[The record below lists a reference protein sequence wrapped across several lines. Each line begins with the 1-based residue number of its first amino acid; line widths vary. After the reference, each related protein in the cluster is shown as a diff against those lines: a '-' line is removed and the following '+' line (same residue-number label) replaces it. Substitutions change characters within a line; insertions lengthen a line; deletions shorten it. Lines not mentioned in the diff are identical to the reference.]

1 MLLSI
6 EDKQINFN
14 NQSKKVICLITNEFK
29 ELVDDKWIWIYL
41 FCLLNI
47 LFIIFFPQFF
57 SHARQKHSMCS
68 GGKGGVAYFL
78 YIHKSNPFLFDI

>member
-29 ELVDDKWIWIYL
+29 ELVDDK
-41 FCLLNI
+41 
-47 LFIIFFPQFF
+47 
-57 SHARQKHSMCS
+57 
-68 GGKGGVAYFL
+68 
-78 YIHKSNPFLFDI
+78 